1 MLVPSSVAKVLQR
14 AKGRRCVLRCQ
25 VVDYADLYQF
35 NISIYESFQTM
46 SQVYFWHK
54 KMHHELS
61 FTVQRYALI
70 LTPRKIK
77 HCKSAV
83 VQRVQ

>member
-35 NISIYESFQTM
+35 NISIYESFKTM
-46 SQVYFWHK
+46 FQVYFGTKNCTMNFH
-54 KMHHELS
+54 S
-61 FTVQRYALI
+61 Q
-70 LTPRKIK
+70 
-77 HCKSAV
+77 CKGTT
-83 VQRVQ
+83 

>member
-54 KMHHELS
+54 KMHHELNHD
-61 FTVQRYALI
+61 AKLLNI
-70 LTPRKIK
+70 LGYQSTIFQK
-77 HCKSAV
+77 
-83 VQRVQ
+83 